1 MDNST
6 QNIQKG
12 RALAGFGK
20 VFSGIGVVILVAG
33 VILSATPAI
42 AAGVIIAVIG
52 GVMGASGGKKLQ
64 GAAQGGLIQDAL
76 RAVFQEAEYLPRQ
89 HISQETLQASGLPL
103 PQAERMSGSGLVRA
117 RYHGR
122 PLEISNLELSN
133 TQAYQNPETE
143 VWEDRELPIFKGQW
157 MAADLGRTLPCD
169 VQAAPK
175 GKLARLLGRESFT
188 SENPEFDRRFNV
200 RCENLTAGQSLL
212 SPRVMDQLLK
222 MGSVYLSVK
231 ADGRVFAAIQTD
243 DLLFDARKGRPEGL
257 TQRFADQL
265 RVFTDLLDAQ
275 KG

>member
-1 MDNST
+1 
-6 QNIQKG
+6 
-12 RALAGFGK
+12 
-20 VFSGIGVVILVAG
+20 
-33 VILSATPAI
+33 
-42 AAGVIIAVIG
+42 
-52 GVMGASGGKKLQ
+52 
-64 GAAQGGLIQDAL
+64 
-76 RAVFQEAEYLPRQ
+76 
-89 HISQETLQASGLPL
+89 
-103 PQAERMSGSGLVRA
+103 
-117 RYHGR
+117 
-122 PLEISNLELSN
+122 
-133 TQAYQNPETE
+133 
-143 VWEDRELPIFKGQW
+143 
-157 MAADLGRTLPCD
+157 MAADLGRALPCD

-175 GKLARLLGRESFT
+175 GKLARLLGREGFT

-265 RVFTDLLDAQ
+265 RVFTDLLDAL